1 MQIGTEDKGSK
12 SLRVK
17 WEDNGI
23 ERFRREERQGQRGKC
38 LVVENSSGLWELMR
52 KLEG

>member
-23 ERFRREERQGQRGKC
+23 ERFRSKR
-38 LVVENSSGLWELMR
+38 R
-52 KLEG
+52 KTRAEG